1 MHYSAIVFSLLAS
14 TGALAAPYYSTLDN
28 SIKVVLGDLAGTY
41 ADLEI
46 SFTEGMAHTVTPS
59 FSGPFSTVAL
69 QLGNDVVQQD
79 LRCKVV
85 DDAGNDIVVV
95 RGNNTDVT
103 FSDAAKGAWTLPD
116 AAVIGNVICDPE
128 FEKIT
133 PEELAAGST
142 LRVVLQSQALE
153 LGSQTELTPGWRDE
167 QYPIG
172 SNGPFETVELRVG
185 KFVAK
190 KDYRCQILDTNGN
203 AIMLQRGAAS
213 ANTFSDQGKGE
224 WSLDFISSVSSII
237 CDPTF
242 VKEA

>member
-1 MHYSAIVFSLLAS
+1 MHYSTIAVSLLAS
-14 TGALAAPYYSTLDN
+14 TGALAAPFFSTRDN
-28 SIKVVLGDLAGTY
+28 SIKVVLGNLAGTY

-46 SFTEGMAHTVTPS
+46 SFTEGMAQTVTPS

-69 QLGNDVVQQD
+69 QLGKDVVQQD

-103 FSDAAKGAWTLPD
+103 FSDAGKGAWTLPES
-116 AAVIGNVICDPE
+116 AMVGNVICDPE
-128 FEKIT
+128 FKKIT

-142 LRVVLQSQALE
+142 LRVVLENQEIE

-167 QYPIG
+167 QAPIG

-185 KFVAK
+185 KFVTK
-190 KDYRCQILDTNGN
+190 KDYRCQLLDTYGQAITLLRGGSN
-203 AIMLQRGAAS
+203 AT
-213 ANTFSDQGKGE
+213 TFSDQGKGE
-224 WSLDFISSVSSII
+224 WTLDYSSEVSYII

-242 VKEA
+242 VKA